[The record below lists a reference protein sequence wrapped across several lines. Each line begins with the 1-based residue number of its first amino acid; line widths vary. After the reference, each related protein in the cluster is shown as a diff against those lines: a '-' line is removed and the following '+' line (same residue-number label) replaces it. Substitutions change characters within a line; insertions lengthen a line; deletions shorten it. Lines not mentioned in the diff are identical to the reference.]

1 MLLQK
6 WPQRQKLPEPWP
18 RLPCQALGS
27 PPLPALV
34 LLGKKIARGREGS
47 GEFDSFI
54 LATGS
59 MSCSVGKLLIGVR
72 YPGVKRRLIGTPLK
86 WITTEMQST
95 RG

>member
-6 WPQRQKLPEPWP
+6 WPQRQKLPAPWP

-27 PPLPALV
+27 LV

-47 GEFDSFI
+47 GEFVDLFI

-59 MSCSVGKLLIGVR
+59 MSCSAGKLLIVVR

-86 WITTEMQST
+86 WMTTEMQST